1 MHTLL
6 TIKHM
11 QHIIIAPMVTL
22 LLMTNTAHAEY
33 PPKEYTEDG
42 CFIVKRYK
50 NAGNSIPIQKHT
62 SVSGRYCLGQDFIQ
76 RRVWSIDDG
85 QERGNPQQEGI
96 ISIGASDT
104 ELDMR
109 GHLLSGKPYD
119 NVLGINTWWSEP
131 RDENGRLH
139 LNKNPTLFLG
149 HLHIHNGRIEV
160 KGPGAVGIDLAKPYA
175 NLTIHFNNKLSHDI
189 VSNGPSKIGV
199 LPEENTFEFKMDR
212 IERDSRFWLENY
224 PFGLTDNYPNTQ
236 HVIENMTIHAGGRA
250 IIIAGAGNAIRN
262 SVLEVDGDTSVLSYG
277 PDTIIEG
284 NTFIIHLDKTNPIGE
299 WPAALKLRHANRAI
313 VRNNKFIVKK
323 GLFNSSKAEFA
334 INLSDSKDVIIEGNM
349 IEGFDKLVRENGDS
363 SYSDNNNTMN

>member
-1 MHTLL
+1 MHSLL
-6 TIKHM
+6 TIKRM
-11 QHIIIAPMVTL
+11 QHMIVLQIVSLLIITS
-22 LLMTNTAHAEY
+22 TAQAEY

-62 SVSGRYCLGQDFIQ
+62 SESGRYCLGQDFIQ

-85 QERGNPQQEGI
+85 QERGDPQQKGI

-109 GHLLSGKPYD
+109 GHLLRGKPYD
-119 NVLGINTWWSEP
+119 NVLGISTWWSEP
-131 RDENGRLH
+131 RDANGRLH
-139 LNKNPTLFLG
+139 LKNNPTQFLG
-149 HLHIHNGRIEV
+149 HLHIHSGRIEV
-160 KGPGAVGIDLAKPYA
+160 KGPGAVGTDLAKPYA
-175 NLTIHFNNKLSHDI
+175 NLTIHFNSKLSHDDA
-189 VSNGPSKIGV
+189 SKDDDKIGI
-199 LPEENTFEFKMDR
+199 LPEENTFEFKMVR

-236 HVIENMTIHAGGRA
+236 HVIENMSIHAGGRA
-250 IIIAGAGNAIRN
+250 IIIAGAGNTIRN

-284 NTFIIHLDKTNPIGE
+284 NTFIIHLDKKNPKGE
-299 WPAALKLRHANRAI
+299 LPAALKLRHANRAI

-334 INLSDSKDVIIEGNM
+334 INLSDSNGVIIEGNT
-349 IEGFDKLVRENGDS
+349 IEGFENLVRENGDT
-363 SYSDNNNTMN
+363 SYTENNNTKK